1 MSNHSSGQRSSY
13 EEVGHM
19 YRWCYYE
26 SQGERE
32 ELQEGKLDQWVG
44 QYQITQIKEMRA
56 EKVVDLGPE
65 FINVLSEDQSQ

>member
-1 MSNHSSGQRSSY
+1 
-13 EEVGHM
+13 M